1 MARPLIILFARAP
14 RLGCVKRRLAAGI
27 GQIPAL
33 RFYRNSLRRIIRV
46 LRHFDSVIA
55 VTPDRAAIRPHPNQP
70 NNNQGHGDLGAR
82 MHRAFRRFPRRPVIL
97 IGADIPDLGAAE
109 LRAAAKSLR
118 HHDAV
123 FGPAA
128 DGGYYLVGMAR
139 RRPTTPFAQVRWST
153 AHALADTK
161 HNFRHLRIAQLRTLH
176 DVDDAENLQNHHAV
190 AHCGAPPNP
199 VRLSTVAESVSH
211 RKRSR

>member
-1 MARPLIILFARAP
+1 MAKPLIILFARAP

-33 RFYRNSLRRIIRV
+33 RFYRNSLRRIIRI
-46 LRHFDSVIA
+46 LRNFDSVIA
-55 VTPDRAAIRPHPNQP
+55 VTPNGAAIRPHPNLP
-70 NNNQGHGDLGAR
+70 IITQGH
-82 MHRAFRRFPRRPVIL
+82 RPVIL

-109 LRAAAKSLR
+109 LRAAAQALR

-128 DGGYYLVGMAR
+128 DGGYYLVGMSR
-139 RRPTTPFAQVRWST
+139 RRPATPFAQVRWST

-161 HNFRHLRIAQLRTLH
+161 HNFRHLRIASLRTLQ
-176 DVDDAENLQNHHAV
+176 DVDTAENLKNHRDV
-190 AHCGAPPNP
+190 VHCGAPPNP
-199 VRLSTVAESVSH
+199 PTLSHVAESVSD
-211 RKRSR
+211 RKC

>member
-1 MARPLIILFARAP
+1 MAKPLIILFARAP

-33 RFYRNSLRRIIRV
+33 RFYRNSLRRIICI
-46 LRHFDSVIA
+46 LRNFDSVIA
-55 VTPDRAAIRPHPNQP
+55 VTPNGAAIRPHPNLP
-70 NNNQGHGDLGAR
+70 IINQGHGDLGAR
-82 MHRAFRRFPRRPVIL
+82 MTRAFRRFPRRPVIL

-109 LRAAAKSLR
+109 LRAAAQALR

-128 DGGYYLVGMAR
+128 DGGYYLVGMSR
-139 RRPTTPFAQVRWST
+139 RRPATPFAQVRWST

-161 HNFRHLRIAQLRTLH
+161 HNFRHLRIASLRTLQ
-176 DVDDAENLQNHHAV
+176 DVDTAENLKNHRDV
-190 AHCGAPPNP
+190 VHCGAPPNP
-199 VRLSTVAESVSH
+199 PTLSYVAESVSD
-211 RKRSR
+211 RKC